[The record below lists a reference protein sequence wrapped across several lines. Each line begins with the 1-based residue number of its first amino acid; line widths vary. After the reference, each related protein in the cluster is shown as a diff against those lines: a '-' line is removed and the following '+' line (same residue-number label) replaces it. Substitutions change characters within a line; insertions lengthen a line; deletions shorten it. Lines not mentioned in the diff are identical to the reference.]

1 LRILFDKNVPVG
13 ARSFLT
19 NHQVFTFAEMGSP
32 DQLANGE
39 LLRMAEQAG
48 FDVMVASD
56 QNVLYQ
62 QNLAGRKI
70 SLIVLGSN
78 IWPIVEQHSAA
89 ITAAVGSAIPGRHS
103 FIEMPL
109 RPKRRSKES

>member
-1 LRILFDKNVPVG
+1 
-13 ARSFLT
+13 
-19 NHQVFTFAEMGSP
+19 MGWP

-48 FDVMVASD
+48 FDVMVTSD
-56 QNVLYQ
+56 QNILYQ

-89 ITAAVGSAIPGRHS
+89 IAAAVGTAMHGRHS

-109 RPKRRSKES
+109 PPKRRTTQS